1 MDMSF
6 IAPYFHVSPEFHV
19 WSVQLGVIVLATIC
33 CNLLLLRLLSFLA
46 QLAQKTSSLWQGA
59 VMQAARVPMSFMV
72 WLWSI
77 SAATL

>member
-46 QLAQKTSSLWQGA
+46 QLAQKTSSL
-59 VMQAARVPMSFMV
+59 
-72 WLWSI
+72 
-77 SAATL
+77 